1 MATLVFAFVATA
13 ALAPLPALAF
23 KAADFKTCATSS
35 FCARH
40 RDAPDGA
47 TSAVYAVSDAFA
59 LSRDGLE
66 ASATLLAN
74 GDASRPLTLTLT
86 SFGDE
91 GVVRARV
98 DDPKHPRY
106 RVPDVLVDDLDR
118 RRSKFTAATPVAS
131 DDHPSATRATI
142 FSTPDPDVV
151 VEVRHAP
158 LRIALLRGGVETIVF
173 NARGLFAFERLG
185 EAAARASPSDDAD
198 ADPATAPEPPSFRET
213 FNGHED
219 TRPHGPTAVAF
230 DVAFPRAEHVYG
242 IPERAT
248 SLSLRPTRE
257 GGEDGNEYVT
267 LSEPYRMYNL
277 DVFEYEHDSP
287 FGLYGS
293 IPVMLAHAGGGNGV
307 AERERGSAESDS
319 RASVT
324 SGVYYHNPTE
334 TYVDVLRRA
343 DGAHTRWSSESG
355 AVDLFLL
362 PGPTPAATT
371 RQYTALTG
379 TTRMPPSF
387 SLGYH
392 QCRWNYRDEAD
403 VAAVDAGFDE
413 HDVPYDVLWLDI
425 EHTDGKRY
433 MTWDATAFPTPKRMI
448 DDVASRGRKMVAIVD
463 PHVKKDPKYAIHR
476 EAESKGYYV
485 KKPDGSDF
493 DGWCWPGSSAYL
505 DVVSPVVRD
514 WWSKKFALDA
524 YPGSTRDLYVWNDMN
539 EPSVFNGP
547 EVTMRKDLVHHG
559 GVEHREVHNAFG
571 MYYHAATAE
580 GVARRNG
587 ERPFVL
593 SRAFFAGTQRVG
605 PIWTGDNAADWDHL
619 RVSVPMTLTLGL
631 TGLTWSGADVGGF
644 FGNPDAELM
653 TRWYQLG
660 IYYPFF
666 RGHAHLDTKR
676 REPWTFGGEHTAR
689 IRDAIRRRY
698 QLMPYLYTLFE
709 AANRE
714 GSPVARPLWYEFPD
728 DPSTYA
734 REDALMLG
742 PAVLVHPVLHRG
754 AETVRVELPAG
765 LWYDFDTGD
774 VVVGPASFDRP
785 VGPDD
790 CPTYVRGGHVIVRRD
805 RARRSVA
812 AMRGDPFVV
821 VVAPDER
828 GEATGEVYLDDGA
841 SVDVAAR
848 GDFLRRSIRFE
859 PTRDGSGYAVRCEAP
874 SAASARA
881 GGTDGTRGAAPK
893 GSPGALEGHP
903 DAVAR
908 VEKIIVLG
916 GGRLGLADAGAFATA
931 EGRTLEM
938 VPSAGSTRAGAAESS
953 AAVRKP
959 DVVLARDWVVEIKK

>member
-1 MATLVFAFVATA
+1 MSFAFVAIA

-59 LSRDGLE
+59 LSRDGSE

-74 GDASRPLTLTLT
+74 GDPSRPLTLTLT

-131 DDHPSATRATI
+131 DDHPRATRATV

-198 ADPATAPEPPSFRET
+198 ADPVAAPEPPSFRET

-307 AERERGSAESDS
+307 AEAEGERGSASNSAESNS

-379 TTRMPPSF
+379 TTRMPPAF

-413 HDVPYDVLWLDI
+413 HDVPYDVL
-425 EHTDGKRY
+425 
-433 MTWDATAFPTPKRMI
+433 
-448 DDVASRGRKMVAIVD
+448 
-463 PHVKKDPKYAIHR
+463 
-476 EAESKGYYV
+476 
-485 KKPDGSDF
+485 
-493 DGWCWPGSSAYL
+493 
-505 DVVSPVVRD
+505 
-514 WWSKKFALDA
+514 
-524 YPGSTRDLYVWNDMN
+524 
-539 EPSVFNGP
+539 
-547 EVTMRKDLVHHG
+547 
-559 GVEHREVHNAFG
+559 
-571 MYYHAATAE
+571 
-580 GVARRNG
+580 
-587 ERPFVL
+587 
-593 SRAFFAGTQRVG
+593 
-605 PIWTGDNAADWDHL
+605 
-619 RVSVPMTLTLGL
+619 
-631 TGLTWSGADVGGF
+631 
-644 FGNPDAELM
+644 
-653 TRWYQLG
+653 
-660 IYYPFF
+660 
-666 RGHAHLDTKR
+666 
-676 REPWTFGGEHTAR
+676 
-689 IRDAIRRRY
+689 
-698 QLMPYLYTLFE
+698 
-709 AANRE
+709 
-714 GSPVARPLWYEFPD
+714 
-728 DPSTYA
+728 
-734 REDALMLG
+734 
-742 PAVLVHPVLHRG
+742 
-754 AETVRVELPAG
+754 
-765 LWYDFDTGD
+765 
-774 VVVGPASFDRP
+774 
-785 VGPDD
+785 
-790 CPTYVRGGHVIVRRD
+790 
-805 RARRSVA
+805 
-812 AMRGDPFVV
+812 
-821 VVAPDER
+821 
-828 GEATGEVYLDDGA
+828 
-841 SVDVAAR
+841 
-848 GDFLRRSIRFE
+848 
-859 PTRDGSGYAVRCEAP
+859 
-874 SAASARA
+874 
-881 GGTDGTRGAAPK
+881 
-893 GSPGALEGHP
+893 
-903 DAVAR
+903 
-908 VEKIIVLG
+908 
-916 GGRLGLADAGAFATA
+916 
-931 EGRTLEM
+931 
-938 VPSAGSTRAGAAESS
+938 
-953 AAVRKP
+953 
-959 DVVLARDWVVEIKK
+959 